1 MAEWIVVL
9 GRAGARVFKRASPV
23 KPLVLVKSIDNELGR
38 IRNRE
43 MQNDRPGK
51 DQFRAKGAT
60 VIHAMSGEKDPHE
73 DATIQFV
80 REISKYLESENSKG
94 SFGKLVVVAGPHVM
108 GLLKKQL
115 SKEVEKTVT
124 EWVRKNLSKQ
134 SESEIQA
141 YFESQS
147 AAEGRRTSSKEPE
160 DVDVDADF
168 PIQIS
173 FRNVDPSE
181 AVKTAIYEKIERL
194 KKFQTRIV
202 GCEVIVSSPHK
213 HSHKSEIFHVEV
225 RLSISGRDIFIN
237 REAEKDDAHRDV
249 YIAIRDA
256 FKALERKLEENLDR
270 RKGIVKKHATRVTA
284 QAKS

>member
-1 MAEWIVVL
+1 MVNWIVVL
-9 GRAGARVFKRASPV
+9 GRAGARIFKRTSLV
-23 KPLVLVKSIDNELGR
+23 EPLVLVKSIDNELGR
-38 IRNRE
+38 TRNRQ
-43 MQNDRPGK
+43 MQNDKPGR
-51 DQFRAKGAT
+51 DQFRVKGASI
-60 VIHAMSGEKDPHE
+60 VHAMSGEKDPHE
-73 DATIQFV
+73 DAAVQFV
-80 REISKYLESENSKG
+80 REVSKYLELESSKG
-94 SFGKLVVVAGPHVM
+94 KFDKLIVVAGPHVM

-115 SKEVEKTVT
+115 SKEVEKTVV

-141 YFESQS
+141 YFESEA
-147 AAEGRRTSSKEPE
+147 AAESRRTTTKEPE

-194 KKFQTRIV
+194 KKFQTKIV

-213 HSHKSEIFHVEV
+213 HSHKSEIFHVEIRMGV
-225 RLSISGRDIFIN
+225 SGHDIFIN
-237 REAEKDDAHRDV
+237 RESEKDDAHRDV

-270 RKGIVKKHATRVTA
+270 KKGMVKKHATRATV